1 MAHWDDLAPRFD
13 DIFLA
18 DPTYVETLEGMVGLI
33 EKGDDACIMDLG
45 CGTGNLIA
53 LLLDRFPH
61 AEIAGVDPS
70 PSMRERCEQRFG
82 GFSNVEIAG
91 GDGLVIPHPDASFD
105 YVLSSLALHHIPPEH
120 KAANAAEIARVL
132 VPGGNFIHADVFSG
146 VPGPPED
153 PERAR
158 DIIQRVVAKA
168 LYSLEH
174 GAYRM
179 MIGELSALPRILRQE
194 GEYLVTVEEWM
205 DILRGAG
212 FTGFQVS
219 GIPPVDLTKIVYCIL
234 DRLIEK

>member
-1 MAHWDDLAPRFD
+1 VAHWEDLASRFD

-18 DPTYVETLEGMVGLI
+18 DPTYTETLERMVGLV
-33 EKGDDACIMDLG
+33 EKGDDARIMDLG
-45 CGTGNLIA
+45 CGTGNLIT

-61 AEIAGVDPS
+61 AGIVGVDPS

-82 GFSNVEIAG
+82 DLSNLEITG
-91 GDGLVIPHPDASFD
+91 GDGLIIPHADASFD
-105 YVLSSLALHHIPPEH
+105 YVLSSLALHHIPPDH
-120 KAANAAEIARVL
+120 KAANASEIARVL
-132 VPGGNFIHADVFSG
+132 VPGGRFIHADVFSG

-179 MIGELSALPRILRQE
+179 MIGELSALPRILKE
-194 GEYLVTVEEWM
+194 DGEYLLTVEEWT

-212 FTGFQVS
+212 FTSFQVID
-219 GIPPVDLTKIVYCIL
+219 IPPVDLTRIVCCTL
-234 DRLIEK
+234 EG